1 MSRGTILLWKSLC
14 EITKLV
20 VITSLDIRPIL
31 LCKNNF
37 TYTRKQMFFNY
48 ARKQTLQILP
58 ICTESNIKELVFL
71 LNATLSY
78 F

>member
-1 MSRGTILLWKSLC
+1 MSHGTILLWKSLC

-20 VITSLDIRPIL
+20 VITSLDIRQIL

-37 TYTRKQMFFNY
+37 TYKQMFFNY

-71 LNATLSY
+71 LNATLSC